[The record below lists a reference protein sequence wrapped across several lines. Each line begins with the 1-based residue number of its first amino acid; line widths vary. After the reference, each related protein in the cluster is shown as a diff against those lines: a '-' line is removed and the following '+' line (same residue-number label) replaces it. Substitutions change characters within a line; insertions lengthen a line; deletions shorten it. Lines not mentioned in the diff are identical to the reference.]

1 MKCLVEDHLSDQDLS
16 LVCAVIDQVIWKVCL
31 VLVSKGNLKTAIQE
45 YKSRTTSNALR
56 SVGSQIGRNIK
67 SLVC

>member
-1 MKCLVEDHLSDQDLS
+1 MSYFGGSNLESMSSFS
-16 LVCAVIDQVIWKVCL
+16 L
-31 VLVSKGNLKTAIQE
+31 SKGNLKTAFKE